1 METVWWI
8 DFHEKMDVFRHTLQ
22 FEDCDTR
29 WSTHVLNNLLK
40 AYINPVAQELSTL
53 FRAPHHVIFAR
64 VDHIVVRFILDGR

>member
-40 AYINPVAQELSTL
+40 AYITL
-53 FRAPHHVIFAR
+53 PRSFRRYFGHHTT
-64 VDHIVVRFILDGR
+64 